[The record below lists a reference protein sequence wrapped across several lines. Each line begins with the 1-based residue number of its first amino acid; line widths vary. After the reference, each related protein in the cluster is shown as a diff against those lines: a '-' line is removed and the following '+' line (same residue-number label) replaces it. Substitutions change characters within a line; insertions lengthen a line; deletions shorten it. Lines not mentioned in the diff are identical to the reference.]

1 VIKKGKSKNPDT
13 TGSMKEEIP
22 EYLGRESAK
31 ERKMMANL
39 DWERGEKKQV
49 LDGRRR
55 KQNVLRERDN

>member
-1 VIKKGKSKNPDT
+1 VTKKGKSKNPDT

-31 ERKMMANL
+31 ERKMMAM
-39 DWERGEKKQV
+39 WERGEKKQV

>member
-31 ERKMMANL
+31 ERKMMAM
-39 DWERGEKKQV
+39 WERGAKKQV